1 MTRVYNYGD
10 NTQITEHFKA
20 SEFQCKCGN
29 PHDFSVSDEL
39 VDKLELLRSKLNCS
53 AITLS
58 SGYRCSQHDKNV
70 GGSGSGQHTLGTAA
84 DICCKDQN
92 GQPINSRLVCCA
104 AQDLG
109 FTGIANIDDTYTYTH
124 VDVRTGEKWYGDETT
139 GNGNATKDFY
149 QYFGIRQEES
159 TAMMKGIDVSVHNGT
174 IDWQKVKNTG
184 IDFAILRAGYG
195 KFESQKDER
204 FEENYAGAKAVGLPI
219 GAYWYSY
226 AVTPDEAR
234 QEAEVC
240 ISILK
245 DKQFEYPIFFDQEEK
260 SQFDTGKENC
270 SAMIRAFC
278 DVLEKNGYW
287 VGLYTN
293 RSTLDTLIDDDIK
306 TRYAI
311 WAAEWGSN
319 LNYSGSVGIWQFS
332 SRGFVDGITGNVDLN
347 AGYVD
352 YPTLIK
358 ENGLNG
364 FTKPVVVEEK
374 APVFEQVL
382 PATEGSISVEITISG
397 KKYSGKLNMV

>member
-1 MTRVYNYGD
+1 MIKVYNFGD
-10 NTQITEHFKA
+10 TTQITEHFKA

-92 GQPINSRLVCCA
+92 GQPINSKLVCCA

-109 FTGIANIDDTYTYTH
+109 FTGIANIDDTYTFTH

-149 QYFGIRQEES
+149 QYFGMNKEKNIE
-159 TAMMKGIDVSVHNGT
+159 MMKGIDVSVHNGT
-174 IDWQKVKNTG
+174 IDWQKVRNTG
-184 IDFAILRAGYG
+184 IDFAVLRAGYG

-234 QEAEVC
+234 QEAEVY

-278 DVLEKNGYW
+278 EVLEKNGYW

-293 RSTLDTLIDDDIK
+293 RSTLDTHIDDDIK

-319 LNYSGSVGIWQFS
+319 LNYSDLVGIWQFS

-364 FTKPVVVEEK
+364 FPKPVIEEQ
-374 APVFEQVL
+374 APVFEQAL
-382 PATEGSISVEITISG
+382 PAAEGSISVEIIIDG

>member
-10 NTQITEHFKA
+10 TTQITEHFKA

-29 PHDFSVSDEL
+29 AHDFSVSDEL
-39 VDKLELLRSKLNCS
+39 VEKLEQLRSKLNCS

-70 GGSGSGQHTLGTAA
+70 GGSGTGQHTLGNAA

-124 VDVRTGEKWYGDETT
+124 VDVRPGSKWYGDETT

-278 DVLEKNGYW
+278 EVLEKNGYW

-293 RSTLDTLIDDDIK
+293 RSTLDTHIDDDIK

-319 LNYSGSVGIWQFS
+319 LNYSGPVGIWQFS

-364 FTKPVVVEEK
+364 FPKPVIEEQ
-374 APVFEQVL
+374 APVFEQAL
-382 PATEGSISVEITISG
+382 PADEGSISVEITISG